1 MLQHTAP
8 YSGTTVGGQVYGTVE
23 GDLDG
28 SGQALFALGESF
40 KLSLHLLHVK
50 MSSLPPLWGGFF
62 MVLTQTVRVAWF

>member
-23 GDLDG
+23 GDLDRA
-28 SGQALFALGESF
+28 GQALFALGESF

-50 MSSLPPLWGGFF
+50 TTILPPLRDGFF
-62 MVLTQTVRVAWF
+62 MVLTQKVSVAWF